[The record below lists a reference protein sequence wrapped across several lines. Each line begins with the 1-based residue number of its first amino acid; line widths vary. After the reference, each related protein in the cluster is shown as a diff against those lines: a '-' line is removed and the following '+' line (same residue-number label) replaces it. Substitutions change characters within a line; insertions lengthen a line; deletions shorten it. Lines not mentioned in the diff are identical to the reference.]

1 MSGTNTF
8 DWQMTISAITL
19 IVAIVSPVLVT
30 IINNFHAT
38 KIRKLELRYEKQ
50 FSYYNKQQD
59 VFNTFLVFASKQLET
74 NYQSE
79 RIEYIRSYHE
89 LFLYTPE
96 KYWKDFEELNNSLLL
111 RDKSIAQSNL
121 SSVTKILGKILQESD
136 LAFPKL

>member
-38 KIRKLELRYEKQ
+38 EIRKLELRYEKQ

-59 VFNTFLVFASKQLET
+59 VFNTFLEFASKQLET

-96 KYWKDFEELNNSLLL
+96 KYWKDFEELNNSFLS